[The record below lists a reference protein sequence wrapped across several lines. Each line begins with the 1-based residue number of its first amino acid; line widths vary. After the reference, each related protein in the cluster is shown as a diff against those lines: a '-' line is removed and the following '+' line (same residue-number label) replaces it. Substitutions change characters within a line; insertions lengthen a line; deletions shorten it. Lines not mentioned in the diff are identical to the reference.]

1 MTLPTKQ
8 VNPEWKAHQL
18 FFPKRDYSALKP
30 LAVAAVIALLICLL
44 N

>member
-8 VNPEWKAHQL
+8 VKPEWVAHKL

-30 LAVAAVIALLICLL
+30 LAVAAAVALLICLL